1 MWTAPVQGASG
12 GEGSH
17 AVRRAII
24 PEQESHAGI
33 RGAHVHVHGR
43 ELARIAFDN
52 HERGERSIAQI
63 HTHPSADTAMSPLD
77 VQWEVVAHPGALS
90 IIVPGYCRGGLSSF
104 MSASV
109 YERVQ
114 GGRWRLWG
122 AGEMERRVEVR

>member
-1 MWTAPVQGASG
+1 MPDA
-12 GEGSH
+12 GSDGDGLH
-17 AVRRAII
+17 AIRRAII

-33 RGAHVHVHGR
+33 RGAHVHIHGR

-52 HERGERSIAQI
+52 YDRGERNIVQI
-63 HTHPSADTAMSPLD
+63 HTHPSPNTDMSVLD

-90 IIVPGYCRGGLSSF
+90 IIVPDYCRDGLVSF
-104 MSASV
+104 MNASV
-109 YERVQ
+109 YERER